1 MYALCI
7 VMPYI
12 VGMGLTILR
21 VVVFVRVVLY
31 RTWMLLWIL
40 YVETGQVIVFV
51 EWGEGL
57 LLYSTGHYPCVSA
70 KAMEKG

>member
-21 VVVFVRVVLY
+21 VGVFVRVVLY

-40 YVETGQVIVFV
+40 YMETGQVIVFV
-51 EWGEGL
+51 EGGGVIVVFNRSLCFHEFR
-57 LLYSTGHYPCVSA
+57 CF
-70 KAMEKG
+70 

>member
-1 MYALCI
+1 MLCMHCVLN

-31 RTWMLLWIL
+31 RTWMLLF
-40 YVETGQVIVFV
+40 VETDQVIVFV
-51 EWGEGL
+51 EGGGVIVVFNRSLCFHEFR
-57 LLYSTGHYPCVSA
+57 CF
-70 KAMEKG
+70 